1 VKYLRMG
8 VLALWAWGTVPQA
21 LADPLIGRA
30 SVIDGDTLDDQGV
43 RVRLH
48 GIDAPE
54 ASQLCTRTSGEYWR
68 CGAAAANA
76 LADRIGQATV
86 NCLGQGRDRYRRTIA
101 VCTLRGEDLGQWLVA
116 SGWAIAEQRYS
127 QAYVAEEA
135 QAQRFRRGIW
145 AGDFDPPRDWR
156 RTHRGG

>member
-1 VKYLRMG
+1 MKHLRVG
-8 VLALWAWGTVPQA
+8 VLAFCAWASVSAA

-30 SVIDGDTLDDQGV
+30 SVIDGDTLDVQGV
-43 RVRLH
+43 RIRLH

-54 ASQLCTRTSGEYWR
+54 ASQLCTRASGEHWR
-68 CGAAAANA
+68 CGAGAANA
-76 LADRIGQATV
+76 LADRIGQANV
-86 NCLGQGRDRYRRTIA
+86 HCLGQGRDRYRRTIA

-127 QAYVAEEA
+127 QAYVAEEE
-135 QAQRFRRGIW
+135 QARRFRRGIW
-145 AGDFDPPRDWR
+145 AGDFDTPQDWR